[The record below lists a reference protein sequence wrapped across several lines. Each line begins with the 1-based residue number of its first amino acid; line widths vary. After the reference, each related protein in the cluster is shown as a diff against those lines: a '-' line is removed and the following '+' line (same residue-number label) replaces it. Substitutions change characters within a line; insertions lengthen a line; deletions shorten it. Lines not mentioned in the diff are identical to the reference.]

1 MNTPQERAERDRKIE
16 IARKARTTPAAIA
29 YAKAN
34 PHIRKAL
41 DSTIYAV
48 GGDLGQAIAYDDPQ
62 GIEKHL
68 NHLHQYLAHLE
79 ALVFVFGDED
89 AIQKLNDLFG
99 GPEQ

>member
-1 MNTPQERAERDRKIE
+1 MTLEEMHERDRKIDD
-16 IARKARTTPAAIA
+16 ARRARTTPAAIA

-34 PHIRKAL
+34 PHIQKAL
-41 DSTIYAV
+41 ESTIYAV

-68 NHLHQYLAHLE
+68 THLHQYLATLE
-79 ALVFVFGDED
+79 TLVFVFGDDD

-99 GPEQ
+99 GPER